1 MIGRLYPKLCVALAC
16 LNLWIAPA
24 AAGSVD
30 VAIVFAVDNSS
41 SVDPHTAD
49 FQREGHASAIKA
61 PEVLAA
67 IARNE
72 FGCIAIAYM
81 EWSRPGSARTVL
93 PWTMICERA
102 DAEFASLIISK
113 AGNQGFGRS
122 IRRSTSISY
131 ALDSGGLL
139 LDHLPYSAG
148 RKVIDVSTNGMNNDG
163 LPVMQRRSSA
173 LSKGYT
179 INAIVLPNGLDVSE
193 EQLTT
198 YLKQEV
204 AGGPLSFVAVPNG
217 VLEYAA
223 TLRRKLVQEIGSGGY
238 YPLLLP
244 EKSESLSVDEWAG
257 PA

>member
-1 MIGRLYPKLCVALAC
+1 MICAKLCGALAC
-16 LNLWIAPA
+16 LCLCVLPA

-49 FQREGHASAIKA
+49 LQREGHASAIKA

-102 DAEFASLIISK
+102 DAEIASLIISK
-113 AGNQGFGRS
+113 AGNQGLGRA

-131 ALDSGGLL
+131 ALDAGGLL
-139 LDHLPYSAG
+139 IDQLPYLAV

-163 LPVMQRRSSA
+163 LPVEQRRLMA

-179 INAIVLPNGLDVSE
+179 INAIVLPNGLEVSE
-193 EQLTT
+193 EQLAI

-204 AGGPLSFVAVPNG
+204 AGGPLSFVTVPKG
-217 VLEYAA
+217 VEQYAA
-223 TLRRKLVQEIGSGGY
+223 TLRRKLIQEIASDVDL
-238 YPLLLP
+238 PLLLP
-244 EKSESLSVDEWAG
+244 EKSASPRAGGWAG